1 MKTYRKK
8 MLLSLVLGLLFSSAL
23 WAQVFNEDKTKQSY
37 EDQTKQKWIDKNAEE
52 YINQGGQIDLVPEF
66 NSKTDKEIWLKSS
79 QSGPVPEFN
88 SKTDKEEWFKA
99 NKPSAASGNAEE
111 ALVEPRRTETK
122 DAVYIFPY
130 DETFPV
136 YVKTGDK
143 MLDDQ
148 NYAQKK
154 QDWINNNQAKYATM
168 SNPSPN
174 EVMTEDEKKER
185 RNVNQSPIKK

>member
-23 WAQVFNEDKTKQSY
+23 WAQVFNEDKTKQNY
-37 EDQTKQKWIDKNAEE
+37 EDQTKKEWIDKNPEE
-52 YINQGGQIDLVPEF
+52 YINQGGQMDLVPEF
-66 NSKTDKEIWLKSS
+66 NSKTE
-79 QSGPVPEFN
+79 
-88 SKTDKEEWFKA
+88 KEEWFKA
-99 NKPSAASGNAEE
+99 NKPSAASGNGEE
-111 ALVEPRRTETK
+111 ALVEPKRTETK

-130 DETFPV
+130 DESFPV

-174 EVMTEDEKKER
+174 KVMTEDEKKER
-185 RNVNQSPIKK
+185 RTVNQSPIKK

>member
-1 MKTYRKK
+1 M
-8 MLLSLVLGLLFSSAL
+8 
-23 WAQVFNEDKTKQSY
+23 E
-37 EDQTKQKWIDKNAEE
+37 
-52 YINQGGQIDLVPEF
+52 
-66 NSKTDKEIWLKSS
+66 SS

-99 NKPSAASGNAEE
+99 EE
-111 ALVEPRRTETK
+111 ALVEPKRTETK

-130 DETFPV
+130 DESFPV

-154 QDWINNNQAKYATM
+154 QVWINNNQAKYATM

-185 RNVNQSPIKK
+185 RTVNQTTIKK

>member
-79 QSGPVPEFN
+79 ESEPVPEFK
-88 SKTDKEEWFKA
+88 SKEEKEEWFKT
-99 NKPSAASGNAEE
+99 NKLSAEKDNSEE
-111 ALVEPRRTETK
+111 AIHEPRRTETK
-122 DAVYIFPY
+122 DAVLVFPD

-136 YVKTGDK
+136 YVKTGNK
-143 MLDDQ
+143 GLDDD

-154 QDWINNNQAKYATM
+154 QDWINNNQAKYDKM

-174 EVMTEDEKKER
+174 KVMSAEEKKER
-185 RNVNQSPIKK
+185 KNVNETNKK